1 MVDRLRPRVRAFTH
15 ELLRCDGPAGTITRR
30 RNRHLSF
37 GMGTYYCLGA
47 ALARMET
54 DECLRIL
61 LERCPGL
68 RPAYE
73 SPDRLPSLPSGHRL
87 ASLRVAF

>member
-1 MVDRLRPRVRAFTH
+1 
-15 ELLRCDGPAGTITRR
+15 
-30 RNRHLSF
+30 
-37 GMGTYYCLGA
+37 MGTYYCLGA

-54 DECLRIL
+54 DECFRVL

-73 SPDRLPSLPSGHRL
+73 TPGWLPNAPIGHRL
-87 ASLRVAF
+87 ASLPVTF

>member
-1 MVDRLRPRVRAFTH
+1 
-15 ELLRCDGPAGTITRR
+15 
-30 RNRHLSF
+30 LSF

-61 LERCPGL
+61 LDRCPQL

-73 SPDRLPSLPSGHRL
+73 NPDWQPIAPFGHRL
-87 ASLRVAF
+87 ETLRVTF

>member
-1 MVDRLRPRVRAFTH
+1 LRLIAAERRRTPREDVLSMFMAF
-15 ELLRCDGPAGTITRR
+15 DITRE
-30 RNRHLSF
+30 RNRHPSF

-61 LERCPGL
+61 LDRCPNL

-73 SPDRLPSLPSGHRL
+73 TPDWLPTAPIGHRL
-87 ASLRVAF
+87 GSLPVTF